1 MRDKK
6 FLEALA
12 GDYDN
17 GGTPVTIAVREDNV
31 LQYIVRGSAR
41 ELVPVR
47 GTYFR
52 IKNLTGVAVEFLKN
66 SAGQYDRMAIHSAGS
81 ESLIAPRKK

>member
-1 MRDKK
+1 MSRSSLPASRRPRCASENSSKP
-6 FLEALA
+6 LA

-17 GGTPVTIAVREDNV
+17 GGVPVTIAVREDNV
-31 LQYIVRGSAR
+31 LQYIVLGNAR

-52 IKNLTGVAVEFLKN
+52 IKDLAGVAVEFMRDP
-66 SAGQYDRMAIHSAGS
+66 AGQV
-81 ESLIAPRKK
+81 